1 MRLFLCHRLFVSGL
15 PKSPP
20 VTDGLPQDGG
30 ATAVEDNSP
39 QFTCSNE
46 YNDVQGSAW
55 QHLAEPFRET
65 TLEASSTVGDPEKN
79 VFIWTFDDNTV
90 LEGR

>member
-1 MRLFLCHRLFVSGL
+1 MRLLLCYRLFVSGL
-15 PKSPP
+15 AESPL

-30 ATAVEDNSP
+30 TTVKDASP
-39 QFTCSNE
+39 KFTCLNE

-65 TLEASSTVGDPEKN
+65 TLEASSTVGDPEEN